1 MSIRQSVCLHVSAQL
16 PLDQFFM
23 TCDLET
29 SKKICRETPNLIKMS
44 QNISG
49 TLNVDLRMLRIA
61 GSDICSATTQKMHV
75 CASMAKWQQF
85 QYLLHC

>member
-1 MSIRQSVCLHVSAQL
+1 
-16 PLDQFFM
+16 M

>member
-1 MSIRQSVCLHVSAQL
+1 M
-16 PLDQFFM
+16 
-23 TCDLET
+23 
-29 SKKICRETPNLIKMS
+29 KICQETTKLITIS

-49 TLNVDLRMLRIA
+49 TLHVDLSVLRIA

-75 CASMAKWQQF
+75 CASMAKWQRF